1 MALPII
7 ITDAGRAALINAQN
21 TGTGPVLLSQ
31 IALGTGNYNPLPGRL
46 ALAAEFKR
54 LNTIGGAVVAHD
66 TIHVTIKDESADAYT
81 ASEFGI
87 YTDGGVLFAVYS
99 APVGSVTAKAAPA
112 VMLLAFDMVLST
124 IAANSVTFGAVQF
137 VNPPATTE
145 VVGVVELATNA
156 ETQAGT
162 DATRAVTPA
171 GLSSR
176 TATETRA
183 GLASVATQAQT
194 DTGADDATI
203 VTPKKLATRLN
214 ALLVQATELAFGWT
228 KIATQAQT
236 DTGADDA
243 TIVTP
248 KKLATRLNAL
258 LVQATE
264 LAFGWTKIATQ
275 AQTDT
280 GTDDTATV
288 TPKKL
293 RAWVKQATE
302 GLLGMAKVATQAQ
315 TDAGADDATI
325 VTPKKLRWGVTY
337 SIGSNGYIIL
347 PSWLG
352 GFTIQYGQQGGINNA
367 TPVNVMF
374 PIGFPSA
381 AYAVVATQVSNGATA
396 SRIVEVVIRATTYFD
411 AWGNTGSNAIYWIAV
426 GK

>member
-236 DTGADDA
+236 DTG
-243 TIVTP
+243 
-248 KKLATRLNAL
+248 
-258 LVQATE
+258 
-264 LAFGWTKIATQ
+264 
-275 AQTDT
+275 
-280 GTDDTATV
+280 TDDTATV